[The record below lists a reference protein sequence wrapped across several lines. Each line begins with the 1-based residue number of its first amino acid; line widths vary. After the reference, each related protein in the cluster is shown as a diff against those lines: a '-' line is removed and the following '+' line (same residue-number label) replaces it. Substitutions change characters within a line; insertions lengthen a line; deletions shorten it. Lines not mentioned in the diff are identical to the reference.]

1 MNLTQS
7 YRSWRQSEKWSP
19 DVLAPRDKD
28 FPFHYA
34 TSQKA
39 IARGAPLQAASPRRA
54 QTNNLLRRNRQR
66 GGKHAAAPWAQSREE
81 PWATAQP
88 HPWSPPSP
96 VDAHHMVIRVPV
108 QRPDHTPQ
116 TKPPQPH
123 SLQKGQQASPCPPS
137 PRTPPSKQAK
147 PWHYQESLT
156 LGVRKFCSNPAL
168 PLTSC
173 VTLSRSA
180 ASLSLSPLICFFQNK
195 LITLRQACRLCTA
208 QRHWPREQ
216 VGESFFLICPIA

>member
-1 MNLTQS
+1 MSWPPGTRIFHSIMLLLRKQSPGEPLSRLPAPGGHRLTTS
-7 YRSWRQSEKWSP
+7 SGGIGSEVENMPQHPGPKAEKSRGPRPNHTPGPLPAQWMLTTWSSGSP
-19 DVLAPRDKD
+19 CSVL
-28 FPFHYA
+28 
-34 TSQKA
+34 T
-39 IARGAPLQAASPRRA
+39 
-54 QTNNLLRRNRQR
+54 TLLRRN
-66 GGKHAAAPWAQSREE
+66 
-81 PWATAQP
+81 
-88 HPWSPPSP
+88 
-96 VDAHHMVIRVPV
+96 
-108 QRPDHTPQ
+108 
-116 TKPPQPH
+116 PPQPH

-137 PRTPPSKQAK
+137 PRTPPAKQAK

-156 LGVRKFCSNPAL
+156 LGVRKVCSNPAL